1 MKKIV
6 IIIAAILA
14 LLGCSKESALQLN
27 TEDVVMYSLDEHFIT
42 SNGTNVSFSS
52 ENPYIAS
59 VNATTGKVTGMH
71 IGETYINVVA
81 DQGSAKVKVT
91 IKAKYHTITDPY
103 INWGAS
109 RSDVL
114 EKVNLAPDFE
124 DDYEISYLYGDAND
138 GDPHVATSYLFK
150 SGVALRSVIVFINNH
165 YYAEAVLHLAE
176 RFQYIG
182 EKQDVI
188 VFADAIE
195 DKDIKTLIS
204 ISKQSGHY
212 VIIYSQRD

>member
-1 MKKIV
+1 
-6 IIIAAILA
+6 

-27 TEDVVMYSLDEHFIT
+27 TEDVVMYSLDEHYIT

-103 INWGAS
+103 LDWGAS
-109 RSDVL
+109 KSDVL
-114 EKVNLAPDFE
+114 DKVNMTPFSE
-124 DDYEISYLYGDAND
+124 DEYQMSFLYGDANY
-138 GDPHVATSYLFK
+138 GHPHIGTSYLFR
-150 SGVALRSVIVFINNH
+150 SGVALSSVMVLINNDF
-165 YYAEAVLHLAE
+165 YTEAVLYLAE

-182 EKQDVI
+182 EKQNTI
-188 VFADAIE
+188 VFVDAIE
-195 DKDIKTLIS
+195 DKDINTLIS
-204 ISKQSGHY
+204 FSKQSGQY
-212 VIIYSQRD
+212 VIIYSQYD

>member
-1 MKKIV
+1 MKKIT

-14 LLGCSKESALQLN
+14 LMGCSKESALQLN

-59 VNATTGKVTGMH
+59 VNETTGKVKGMH

-81 DQGSAKVKVT
+81 DEGSAKVKIT

-103 INWGAS
+103 LDWNANQHEIENKCGFADEINDG
-109 RSDVL
+109 
-114 EKVNLAPDFE
+114 NLYYFYGNE
-124 DDYEISYLYGDAND
+124 NYGDKHIGTVYSLKND
-138 GDPHVATSYLFK
+138 RLQNVM
-150 SGVALRSVIVFINNH
+150 VIINNE
-165 YYAEAVLHLAE
+165 YFDETALHLAE

-182 EKQDVI
+182 YEDGVYVYMDAMKEEDVKTIISLFKTSGRWI
-188 VFADAIE
+188 VMYTPH
-195 DKDIKTLIS
+195 K
-204 ISKQSGHY
+204 
-212 VIIYSQRD
+212 